1 MIRLWKN
8 FHEKGPKET
17 NTEKRLRGKYNE
29 FVKVLSEN
37 EHALDLMTTLEDKL
51 FNQQLISFPYL
62 TSKIRSLSHSVSNVV
77 ESLIDLSGGQYTDLR
92 TRYGEISG
100 KIREIVTGRKE
111 LVYTPNIIPMDHIK
125 QAYIDKVG
133 GKVANL
139 GELRNCC
146 DLLTPDGFA
155 ATACA
160 FTHFSEF
167 NSLPEKIESVL
178 WHFDATDSRQLV
190 AAEDALKR
198 LFLESR
204 VPPEIADAI
213 RKETEKVT
221 QGHKEPLYWAVRS
234 SAIGEDM
241 QNSFAGQFS
250 TILNVRSDQLLDT
263 YKEVLASKYNAR
275 AIEYQRMKNI
285 RDDDVDMSVGF
296 MVMIDPICSGVLYT
310 IDPVRPADGQ
320 IVINAVWGLGE
331 LLVDGAVSAGIYIV
345 DRKPGFALKKRKL
358 AEQKVFLTHGKDGG
372 LLQKPLPERQS
383 QQPCLNDGQLT
394 QLAQMALQVEAHFKS
409 PQDIEWCFDRH
420 NRLYVLQSRPLNV
433 FEKVENRGTAAS
445 INAPVIARAGQPVS
459 PGAGCGKVF
468 KATDMHALVNMP
480 KGAVLVIKNSSPRF
494 IGGLA
499 KACAVVVE
507 KGNCTDHMASVI
519 REFKVPCIVRVAS
532 IFSMLSDG
540 QRITVDASRGII
552 YKGSVPGLPSEAT
565 TLKKSVV
572 DIKMTESHR
581 LLNRVADFV
590 FPLNLTDPRD
600 PDFRPEACQTWH
612 DIVRFCHETALNE
625 MFLLKEKNHL
635 GALKNV
641 FAVDTTLPFKLYV
654 LDILGDTISRP
665 AKRDILPE
673 HVASLPFQALWK
685 GMTASDVRW
694 TGPDQQLGVQDLF
707 SAMFRTPSFATP
719 LVDTN
724 SYAVVT
730 REYLNLS
737 LNMGYHYVI
746 LDCYLSSAAYNNH
759 ISLSFKG
766 GAAEARKRNLRIA
779 FVAKI
784 LKRLEFNVTTTNDFL
799 KARLKA
805 QTAQEMAEKLNAI
818 GRMLGITRLL
828 DLALQDDRMVDAC
841 VAQFFASS
849 DGEIG
854 VRPPSNSYI
863 SDAKDR
869 TGREA
874 RK

>member
-1 MIRLWKN
+1 MLGLWKN

-17 NTEKRLRGKYNE
+17 NTEKRLREKYNE

-37 EHALDLMTTLEDKL
+37 QHALDLMTTLEDKL
-51 FNQQLISFPYL
+51 YNQQLISFPYL
-62 TSKIRSLSHSVSNVV
+62 TSKIRGLSHSVSNVV
-77 ESLIDLSGGQYTDLR
+77 ESLIDLSGGQYADLR
-92 TRYGEISG
+92 TRYGEICG
-100 KIREIVTGRKE
+100 QIREIVTGRKE
-111 LVYTPNIIPMDHIK
+111 LVYTPSIIPMDHIK

-146 DLLTPDGFA
+146 DVLTPDGFA

-178 WHFDATDSRQLV
+178 WHFDATDSQQLM

-198 LFLESR
+198 LFLESQ
-204 VPPEIADAI
+204 VPPEIAEAI

-221 QGHKEPLYWAVRS
+221 QGHAEPVYWAVRS

-263 YKEVLASKYNAR
+263 YKAVLASKYNAR

-296 MVMIDPICSGVLYT
+296 MFMIDPICSGVLYT

-320 IVINAVWGLGE
+320 MVINAVWGLGE
-331 LLVDGAVSAGIYIV
+331 LLVDGAVSAGIYVV
-345 DRKPGFALKKRKL
+345 DRKPGFALKTRKL
-358 AEQKVFLTHGKDGG
+358 ARQKVFLTRGKDGG
-372 LLQKPLPERQS
+372 LLQKPLPEHQS
-383 QQPCLNDGQLT
+383 RQPCLNDGQLN
-394 QLAQMALQVEAHFKS
+394 QLAQTALRVEAHFKS
-409 PQDIEWCFDRH
+409 PQDIEWCFDHH
-420 NRLYVLQSRPLNV
+420 NRLYLLQSRPLSV
-433 FEKVENRGTAAS
+433 FEKSESRGTAAS
-445 INAPVIARAGQPVS
+445 IHAPVIAEGGQPVS

-468 KATDMHALVNMP
+468 KAADMHDLVNMP
-480 KGAVLVIKNSSPRF
+480 KGAVLVIRNSSPRF

-507 KGNCTDHMASVI
+507 KGNCTDHMAAVT
-519 REFKVPCIVRVAS
+519 REFKVPCVVRVPSA
-532 IFSMLSDG
+532 FSMLSNG

-552 YKGSVPGLPSEAT
+552 YEGSVPGLLPEAT

-572 DIKMTESHR
+572 DIRMTESHR
-581 LLNRVADFV
+581 LLKRVADFI

-600 PDFRPEACQTWH
+600 TNFRPEACQTWH

-625 MFLLKEKNHL
+625 MFLLKEKNQL
-635 GALKNV
+635 GAVKNV
-641 FAVDTTLPFKLYV
+641 FAVDTTLPFTLYV
-654 LDILGDTISRP
+654 LDILGDAISRP
-665 AKRDILPE
+665 AKKHILPE
-673 HVASLPFQALWK
+673 NVESVPLQALWK
-685 GMTASDVRW
+685 GMTAPDVRW
-694 TGPDQQLGVQDLF
+694 TGPDQQMGVQDFF
-707 SAMFRTPSFATP
+707 SAMLRTPTFATS
-719 LVDTN
+719 LADTN

-746 LDCYLSSAAYNNH
+746 LDCYLSSAAHNNY

-784 LKRLEFNVTTTNDFL
+784 LRRIEFDVTTTSDFL
-799 KARLKA
+799 KARLQA
-805 QTAQEMAEKLNAI
+805 QTAEEMAEKLNAI

-828 DLALQDDRMVDAC
+828 DLAMEDDQMVDAC
-841 VAQFFASS
+841 VARFFAAS
-849 DGEIG
+849 E
-854 VRPPSNSYI
+854 
-863 SDAKDR
+863 
-869 TGREA
+869 
-874 RK
+874 